1 MRDSGVLAVRRLPR
15 AAGVAGGT
23 AAFTLAVILGLLAG
37 YGWLYV
43 LRGTGWFA
51 SGPSVGDSLPL
62 LQLAGSDG
70 QPLLRVAVAWVL
82 AGGLVGLA
90 TVRVPSLRRGALAGA
105 LGLVLLLLASQGAY
119 ALARNLKFSDVLF
132 SRSPGL
138 GPWLEGALFA
148 AGCALP
154 RRFVSRAD
162 RRRACRAAASGPVV
176 PRRHRGLGGGQDG
189 DTAQHDAD
197 GGQVGQHRDG
207 IRA

>member
-1 MRDSGVLAVRRLPR
+1 M
-15 AAGVAGGT
+15 
-23 AAFTLAVILGLLAG
+23 AFVLAVILGLLAG

-43 LRGTGWFA
+43 LRGAGWFA

-90 TVRVPSLRRGALAGA
+90 TVRVPSLRRAALAGA
-105 LGLVLLLLASQGAY
+105 LGLVLLLIASQGAS
-119 ALARNLKFSDVLF
+119 ALARNLRFSDVVF

-138 GPWLEGALFA
+138 GPWLECVLFA

-154 RRFVSRAD
+154 GRFISRAD
-162 RRRACRAAASGPVV
+162 RRAPRRAAASGLVL
-176 PRRHRGLGGGQDG
+176 PRRHRRLGGGQGG
-189 DTAQHDAD
+189 DAPEDDAD
-197 GGQVGQHRDG
+197 RGHMGEDRDG

>member
-1 MRDSGVLAVRRLPR
+1 MRDSGVLAAGRLPR

-23 AAFTLAVILGLLAG
+23 AAFTLAVIVGLLAG

-43 LRGTGWFA
+43 LRGAGWFA

-90 TVRVPSLRRGALAGA
+90 TVRVPSLRRAALAGA
-105 LGLVLLLLASQGAY
+105 LGLVLLLLASQGAS
-119 ALARNLKFSDVLF
+119 ALARNLRFSDVLF

-138 GPWLEGALFA
+138 GPWLEGVLFA

-154 RRFVSRAD
+154 RRFISRAD
-162 RRRACRAAASGPVV
+162 RRGPRRAAASGPVLL
-176 PRRHRGLGGGQDG
+176 RRHRRLGGGQGG
-189 DTAQHDAD
+189 DATEHDAD
-197 GGQVGQHRDG
+197 RGHMGEDRDG